1 MGRGTHERRIG
12 RSHYNPT
19 MRVLALILALSAFA
33 QAQPATEPAPIEVVH
48 LEQHLWKTMAEE
60 NFATVRKLFTP
71 DFIEVDSHIAA
82 LDTLLV
88 TLQQCKLTSYELR
101 DLEVRILGPDS
112 AMTAYHAVSTFDCGT
127 EAKPDHHN
135 FDNNSTTVW
144 VRRSGQW
151 LVQAHTETPAKP

>member
-1 MGRGTHERRIG
+1 
-12 RSHYNPT
+12 
-19 MRVLALILALSAFA
+19 MRLLALLLLLAATA
-33 QAQPATEPAPIEVVH
+33 QAQAPEPVEIVH
-48 LEQHLWKTMAEE
+48 QEQHLWKTMAEE
-60 NFATVRKLFTP
+60 NFATVKKLFAP

-112 AMTAYHAVSTFDCGT
+112 AMTAYHVVSTFDCGT
-127 EAKPDHHN
+127 ETKPDPHN

-151 LVQAHTETPAKP
+151 LVQAHTETPARP